1 MEREVKQVALAMVM
15 LEDRPRIHVKAY
27 TTKVAGVV
35 VAPRRDYIIKNGEE
49 TVIRRNNDWCIW
61 TYPVGLRLLAGI
73 PSKEQAI
80 KFANENLYKYQWVG
94 LLKEDILKSNDMD
107 AMYKDFLKYRQE
119 IEKMV

>member
-1 MEREVKQVALAMVM
+1 MEHELKQVSLAMVM

-35 VAPRRDYIIKNGEE
+35 VAPRRDYVIRSGKE
-49 TVIRRNNDWCIW
+49 TVVRRNRDWCIW

-80 KFANENLYKYQWVG
+80 KFAEENLYKYQWVG
-94 LLKEDILKSNDMD
+94 LLKEDILKNNDMN
-107 AMYKDFLKYRQE
+107 AMNKDFIKYRQE
-119 IEKMV
+119 IARMV